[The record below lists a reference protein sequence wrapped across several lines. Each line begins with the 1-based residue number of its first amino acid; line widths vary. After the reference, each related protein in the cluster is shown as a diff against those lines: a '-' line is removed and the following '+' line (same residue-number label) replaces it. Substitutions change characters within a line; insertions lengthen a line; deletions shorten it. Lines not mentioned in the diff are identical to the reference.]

1 MGAVLAEML
10 ALYGTEH
17 FFLLTGGDNAFLLDL
32 RDRGISPVLA
42 RSERSAAFMADA
54 YSRLTRRAS
63 FVYGQFGPG
72 AAVALSGLI
81 DAQFAKSAVVGLMS
95 DTKTD
100 VRHRFAYQELD
111 QVAMF
116 APFTKWAARVERPD
130 RAADM
135 LRTAIREAVSGCPGP
150 TYLGVPSDMLLE
162 AEGSAGAVYV
172 EDPTKTVPAYRTR
185 PDSHA
190 VDAAA
195 RLIERAQRPVLLA
208 GTGVIVSAAWDAVR
222 VLAEAHDIPVVT
234 SVGGKGAMAE
244 THRLCHGVA
253 GRYSRRSANAIL
265 RQADVVLA
273 VGTRLGDMTTDRGR
287 AIAPSAGIVQL
298 DIEAGAGGRNLR
310 PNALLV
316 GDAALSLIDLQDAL
330 DPGYRTGDWAAEAS
344 AVTTEWLDRR
354 SQVEGQAQGKPISPV
369 SVVATLRESLGEGD
383 LLVTD
388 TGYMSAWTSTLYD
401 VRRPGMTHLRT
412 AGSLG
417 WATPA
422 ALGAQLAAPTSRVI
436 AVTGDG
442 GIGYHISEIETA
454 VRLGLP
460 VVFVCMNNGGLAF
473 EYQVQNRILGD
484 VEPRLVNFGDADYAA
499 VARGFGARAERVE
512 EPSELR
518 PAMQRALADGGP
530 VLLEVMTDR
539 DAVAPVTNYDHLQER
554 TL

>member
-1 MGAVLAEML
+1 ML

-32 RDRGISPVLA
+32 RDRGIAPVLA

-116 APFTKWAARVERPD
+116 APFTKWAARLERPD
-130 RAADM
+130 RAPDM

-150 TYLGVPSDMLLE
+150 TYLGVPSDMLL
-162 AEGSAGAVYV
+162 AAAGSTDDVYV
-172 EDPTKTVPAYRTR
+172 EDATKTVPAYRTR
-185 PDSHA
+185 PDSDA

-195 RLIERAQRPVLLA
+195 RLIESADRPVLLA
-208 GTGVIVSAAWDAVR
+208 GVGVIVSAAWDAVR
-222 VLAEAHDIPVVT
+222 ALAEAHDIPVVT
-234 SVGGKGAMAE
+234 SVGGKGALPE

-253 GRYSRRSANAIL
+253 GRYSRRSANAVL
-265 RQADVVLA
+265 QQADVVLA

-287 AIAPSAGIVQL
+287 AIAPSARVVQV
-298 DIEAGAGGRNLR
+298 DIDARAGGRNLH
-310 PNALLV
+310 PEALLV
-316 GDAALSLIDLQDAL
+316 GDASLALNDLQDAL
-330 DPGYRTGDWAAEAS
+330 DPSYRCSDWAAEAG
-344 AVTTEWLDRR
+344 AVTAAWLEGR
-354 SQVEGQAQGKPISPV
+354 SQVEAQARHAPISPV
-369 SVVATLRESLGEGD
+369 SVVAALRDNLGASD
-383 LLVTD
+383 LVVTD

-401 VRRPGMTHLRT
+401 VRQAGMTHLRT

-422 ALGAQLAAPTSRVI
+422 SLGAQLAAPRSRVV

-473 EYQVQNRILGD
+473 EYQVQEHILGD

-499 VARGFGARAERVE
+499 VARGFGARAERVVD
-512 EPSELR
+512 PSELG
-518 PAMQRALADGGP
+518 PAMQRALSDGGP

-539 DAVAPVTNYDHLQER
+539 DVIAPVTNYDHLQER
-554 TL
+554 AL